1 MSRVWLWILFTN
13 SCNQGFIPVRGYCSC
28 VIGMSEY
35 RTKPRCNRWGLLRS
49 LRTRTRI
56 SSGPQA
62 KVKVKCTGYCHI
74 AEGGYQ
80 CPLIYKI
87 WHKTKL
93 LGDLLKACLDNIVQV
108 ITTRFFNNSWNEV
121 PLFLKR
127 HPVVWILVAERFL
140 MQTIFLSH
148 LTFDFRGYPRE
159 LVFHGRTSLRNVI
172 NHGLCKCSF
181 KERPVIFWS
190 KEVLCRIGHGLL

>member
-108 ITTRFFNNSWNEV
+108 ITARFFNNRWNEV

-127 HPVVWILVAERFL
+127 HNGLDSGSGEVSYANDLSFSFDVWFQGLPKGACISWKN
-140 MQTIFLSH
+140 IF
-148 LTFDFRGYPRE
+148 E
-159 LVFHGRTSLRNVI
+159 ECN
-172 NHGLCKCSF
+172 
-181 KERPVIFWS
+181 
-190 KEVLCRIGHGLL
+190 